1 MDNGLNS
8 DILQTNRLLKETGDM
23 QHVTVYRCNGRYAGW
38 PANYGIWSW
47 GDEIVTGFIL
57 GFHDGDGGTHARD
70 TERPFVAMQARS
82 LDGGHT
88 WGNIQAPLLAPGN
101 LGISADEHMSS
112 PEGPVAERANAP
124 SSHRGGIN
132 FTRPDFAML
141 CARTGLKAGAESWF
155 YTSTDRCRS
164 WSGPFTL
171 PMFEQ
176 LGVAARTDYLTYGR
190 DQPQKA
196 TLLLTA
202 SKLDGEE
209 GRVFCARTEDGG
221 KSFNFVSWLRPAPS
235 GFDIM
240 PASIKL
246 ESDGIVTAIRS
257 RSASGTRNWI
267 DLMRSDDDGQTW
279 RFISTPVPDT
289 GRGGNPPAMI
299 NLSDGRICLIYGYR
313 DRPSGIRAVLSGDE
327 GQSWSEDIVLR
338 HDGGNHDIGYPRAIQ
353 RSDGNVV
360 VIYYYNDS
368 VYGERYIA
376 ATIWKP

>member
-1 MDNGLNS
+1 
-8 DILQTNRLLKETGDM
+8 M
-23 QHVTVYRCNGRYAGW
+23 QHVVIYRSNGRYAGW

-57 GFHDGDGGTHARD
+57 GFHDQDGGTHTVD
-70 TERPFVAMQARS
+70 SERPFVAMQARS
-82 LDGGHT
+82 LDGGLT
-88 WGNIQAPLLAPGN
+88 WDSTEAPLLAPGN
-101 LGISADEHMSS
+101 AGISADEHMSS
-112 PEGPVAERANAP
+112 PQGPVSERSNAP
-124 SSHRGGIN
+124 SFHPGGVN
-132 FTRPDFAML
+132 FAHPDFALL

-155 YTSTDRCRS
+155 YTSTNRCRI
-164 WSGPFTL
+164 WDGPFAL

-176 LGVAARTDYLTYGR
+176 LGVAARTDYLKYGL

-202 SKLDGEE
+202 TKPDGEE

-221 KSFNFVSWLRPAPS
+221 GSFSFVSWLRPTPS

-246 ESDGIVTAIRS
+246 TSGGIVTAMRS
-257 RSASGTRNWI
+257 RNSSGTRNWI
-267 DLMRSDDDGQTW
+267 DLMRSDDDGQNW
-279 RFISTPVPDT
+279 RLISTPVPDT
-289 GRGGNPPAMI
+289 GSGGNPPTMI
-299 NLSDGRICLIYGYR
+299 HLPDGRICLIYGYR

-327 GQSWSEDIVLR
+327 GQTWTEGIVLR
-338 HDGGNHDIGYPRAIQ
+338 NDGVNHDIGYPRAIQ

-360 VIYYYNDS
+360 VAYYYNDS
-368 VYGERYIA
+368 TYGERYIA